1 MRRVSISKFRNLSL
15 KKEFCD
21 NIENW
26 IKRNPQYGYRS
37 IAQFIEDSARKR
49 AENLGVYTKEE
60 SNIDESREEPDD
72 DHWLI
77 VDYEGKVLEITPKC
91 SSLINRRVGDWILKE
106 NKGIEPNPSAL
117 LLELLRKGEAKMLK
131 LMRTGKVV
139 NLTAKRIEYFGH
151 PALKVWLVPVEN
163 ATHSTK
169 TSEKNIVFRGV
180 LAE

>member
-1 MRRVSISKFRNLSL
+1 MKFRNLSL

-37 IAQFIEDSARKR
+37 IAQFIEDAARKR
-49 AENLGVYTKEE
+49 AENLGVYDREK
-60 SNIDESREEPDD
+60 SNMEEPDD

-91 SSLINRRVGDWILKE
+91 SSLTNRRVGDRILTE
-106 NKGIEPNPSAL
+106 NKSIEPNPSVL
-117 LLELLRKGEAKMLK
+117 LLELLRTVEAKMSK
-131 LMRTGKVV
+131 LMRAGTVV
-139 NLTAKRIEYFGH
+139 NLTAKRIEYLGH

-163 ATHSTK
+163 VTPG
-169 TSEKNIVFRGV
+169 KNFVFRASSSIV
-180 LAE
+180 TE